1 MVIRLKRIAA
11 VAILSASIA
20 ACVTGPRDKEPI
32 RISAEIRPEINYV
45 THLYTLAGL
54 GFSDGDYSA
63 RYGASLP
70 QAAVDTL
77 QKYRELLT
85 FGQGEGGML
94 AGPFFFGVSS
104 ESIPNSDTLKLII
117 GKIKDMV
124 REAGADSALMGAVQA
139 ISKVYLDNY
148 DYYLENVFPQ
158 AKNDMEERLDL
169 LNRRLSRNSFV
180 RDWEDVTGYE
190 WKRGDY
196 HWLLYRA
203 GEDGPSYN
211 NLDGNTNTVWFNQ
224 PLEYQLSMFSHEFGI
239 FLMQDAIN
247 PVYEEMK
254 EYTASL
260 DLGKDLTYVPWSAF
274 ESLSCWYNCK
284 IAGKETEDFRNFGQA
299 DVETFCKIYDRLSEE
314 GVTDPAELYR
324 KGIIEYLK
332 ED

>member
-1 MVIRLKRIAA
+1 M
-11 VAILSASIA
+11 AIFLVSIT
-20 ACVTGPRDKEPI
+20 ACVSRDRETVKI
-32 RISAEIRPEINYV
+32 VAEIRPEINYV

-54 GFSDGDYSA
+54 GFSDEEYSA
-63 RYGASLP
+63 RYGGSLP
-70 QAAVDTL
+70 RQAVDTL
-77 QKYRELLT
+77 QKYRDLLT

-104 ESIPNSDTLKLII
+104 ENIPDSEFLKPII
-117 GKIKDMV
+117 EKIKDMSL
-124 REAGADSALMGAVQA
+124 EAGADSYMMDAVQA

-148 DYYLENVFPQ
+148 DPYLENVFPQ
-158 AKNDMEERLDL
+158 AKADMEERQDQ
-169 LNRRLSRNSFV
+169 LNKSLARNSFV
-180 RDWEDVTGYE
+180 KDWERVTGYE

-203 GEDGPSYN
+203 GENGPSYN
-211 NLDGNTNTVWFNQ
+211 NLDGNTNTVWYNQ
-224 PLEYQLSMFSHEFGI
+224 PLDYQLSMFSHEFGI

-260 DLGKDLTYVPWSAF
+260 DLGKDLTHVPWSAF

-284 IAGKETEDFRNFGQA
+284 IAGKETEDFRNFGHA
-299 DVETFCKIYDRLSEE
+299 DVEAFCSIYDRLSRE
-314 GVTDPAELYR
+314 GITDPAELYR

>member
-1 MVIRLKRIAA
+1 MIIRLKRIAT
-11 VAILSASIA
+11 AIIFSVFIA
-20 ACVTGPRDKEPI
+20 ACATGPRDSEPI
-32 RISAEIRPEINYV
+32 RITAEVRPEINYV

-54 GFSDGDYSA
+54 GFSDEEYSA
-63 RYGASLP
+63 RYGGSLSQP
-70 QAAVDTL
+70 AVDTL

-104 ESIPNSDTLKLII
+104 ENIPNSDSLKLII
-117 GKIKDMV
+117 EKIKVMT
-124 REAGADSALMGAVQA
+124 RETGADSEIMGAVQA

-148 DYYLENVFPQ
+148 DSYLENVFPQ
-158 AKNDMEERLDL
+158 AKADMEERVDL
-169 LNRRLSRNSFV
+169 LNKRLTRNSFV
-180 RDWEDVTGYE
+180 KDWERVTGYE

-203 GEDGPSYN
+203 GENGPSYN
-211 NLDGNTNTVWFNQ
+211 NLDGNTNTVWYNQ

-239 FLMQDAIN
+239 FLMQDTIN

-284 IAGKETEDFRNFGQA
+284 IAGEETEDFRNFGQA
-299 DVETFCKIYDRLSEE
+299 DVEAFCKIYDRLSEE
-314 GVTDPAELYR
+314 GITDPAELYR